1 LADWCNASLRGDGKP
16 RVDNDDAGS
25 LGDCLGEFLHLGIVH
40 VLAQVASDQDETLGI
55 PYVGPFRGSRVIP
68 EGQPE
73 PGIPR
78 PAALR
83 ERWRR
88 DVGCSESAQR
98 MSQEGSADAMA
109 EKRHRLRTVGT

>member
-1 LADWCNASLRGDGKP
+1 MLRLAGGDGKP

-55 PYVGPFRGSRVIP
+55 PYVGPFRGSRVLP

-73 PGIPR
+73 PGIPW

-88 DVGCSESAQR
+88 DVGCSESAQGVFR
-98 MSQEGSADAMA
+98 KVPPMPWLKSATAS
-109 EKRHRLRTVGT
+109 GP